1 MATDEIQGYVQC
13 EKLALL
19 DLTVRG
25 HKKISRL
32 MLNDIINIADAV
44 QGIFARYIKELKGDF
59 YNVMGLPASRIYQEL
74 KQRGLL
80 F

>member
-1 MATDEIQGYVQC
+1 MTGNTTGDNSNSTAGPLHIAVATDEIQGYVQC

-44 QGIFARYIKELKGDF
+44 QGIFDY
-59 YNVMGLPASRIYQEL
+59 V
-74 KQRGLL
+74 
-80 F
+80 

>member
-1 MATDEIQGYVQC
+1 MFAERTVVTVQPVEEQEIEAY
-13 EKLALL
+13 L
-19 DLTVRG
+19 DTKETYDKAG
-25 HKKISRL
+25 
-32 MLNDIINIADAV
+32 AYAV